1 MRRFTSLR
9 LRLIVFPIGVVII
22 GLLLLA
28 ALEIGAARD
37 RIRVETRASMQV
49 GRSLV
54 ENALMRRRTYRVQDA
69 QLGLKDELPA
79 VRHIRFT
86 VGPVGVQPPQPTAYG
101 TDVPEWFASLVA
113 PTPVIERFRIVA
125 AEYKTAGEVIMVA
138 NPDDE
143 IREIWGDWRELSVV
157 LMLITLGVAVVV
169 IVVVTEGL
177 RPLQLLAHGL
187 ERLGEGDL
195 DVSLSPVEDVELR
208 RVGNRFNRLVAS
220 LNRVTADNRLLIGRL
235 MSVQEAE
242 RKEIAHELHDEFGPS
257 LFGIRAE
264 LSSIAMLVKEDPP
277 RTREIEDRLRSVGQ
291 LVEQIQRIN
300 SRMLERL
307 RPLVLHEMG
316 LSAALSRMVDAWA
329 ERYPNIKWRRRIAR
343 LSDVPEPVA
352 LAIYRAVQEC
362 LTNAVRH
369 AKPQNVEVSLSRT
382 PEGIRVLVRDD
393 GRGFGG
399 AARFGFGLLGMAER
413 ARALG
418 GNLEVSTPKG
428 GGTLVELLHPLSERA
443 LEEVR

>member
-1 MRRFTSLR
+1 
-9 LRLIVFPIGVVII
+9 V
-22 GLLLLA
+22 
-28 ALEIGAARD
+28 
-37 RIRVETRASMQV
+37 Q
-49 GRSLV
+49 
-54 ENALMRRRTYRVQDA
+54 NALIRRRTYRLEDA
-69 QLGLKDELPA
+69 QLFLADELPA

-86 VGPVGVQPPQPTAYG
+86 VGDVGVQPPQPKSFEQ
-101 TDVPEWFASLVA
+101 DVPEWFASLVA
-113 PTPVIERFRIVA
+113 PRPVIERFRIIA
-125 AEYKTAGEVIMVA
+125 AGYKTAGEVIIVA

-143 IREIWGDWRELSVV
+143 IREIWDDWRELALV
-157 LMLITLGVAVVV
+157 LILITLGVAVVV
-169 IVVVTEGL
+169 VVVVTEGL
-177 RPLQLLAHGL
+177 KPLQLLAHGL

-220 LNRVTADNRLLIGRL
+220 LNRVTDDNRLLVGRL
-235 MSVQEAE
+235 MSLQEAE

-264 LSSIAMLVKEDPP
+264 LSSIAVLVRADPP
-277 RTREIEDRLRSVGQ
+277 RRREIEERLRSVGQ

-329 ERYPNIKWRRRIAR
+329 ERYPAIKWRRRIAK

-369 AKPQNVEVSLSRT
+369 ADARTVEVSLSRT
-382 PEGIRVLVRDD
+382 AEGLRVCVRDD
-393 GRGFGG
+393 GRGLSDGS
-399 AARFGFGLLGMAER
+399 RFGFGLLGIAER

-418 GNLEVSTPKG
+418 GAVEVTTPNG
-428 GGTLVELLHPLSERA
+428 GGTLVELVHPLKERA
-443 LEEVR
+443 LEEAQ